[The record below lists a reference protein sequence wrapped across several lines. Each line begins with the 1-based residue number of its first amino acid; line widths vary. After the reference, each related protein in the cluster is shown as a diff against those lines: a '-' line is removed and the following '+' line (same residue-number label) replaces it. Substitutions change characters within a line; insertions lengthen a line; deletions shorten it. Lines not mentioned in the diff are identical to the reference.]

1 MRRLLFIASMLLLA
15 VSGALTDGCV
25 SKGPVFL
32 NGTQVSLGAYIPWT
46 DGQLYGIELM
56 SFTSGTLIKFPTNT
70 AFKVDHTANVT
81 NEWAWGM
88 LESVSC
94 SKTKADAK

>member
-1 MRRLLFIASMLLLA
+1 MKRFLFIVSMVLLA

-32 NGTQVSLGAYIPWT
+32 NGTQVSLGAYVPWN
-46 DGQLYGIELM
+46 GNIYGLELM
-56 SFTSGTLIKFPTNT
+56 NFTTGTYMRFPTNT
-70 AFKVDHTANVT
+70 AFKVDHTAGVT
-81 NEWAWGM
+81 NNWAFGM
-88 LESVSC
+88 LESVNS

>member
-1 MRRLLFIASMLLLA
+1 MKRFLFIASMVLLA
-15 VSGALTDGCV
+15 ISGALTDGCV

-32 NGTQVSLGAYIPWT
+32 NGTQVSLGAYIPW
-46 DGQLYGIELM
+46 DGNLYGLELIN
-56 SFTSGTLIKFPTNT
+56 FVTGTYMRFPTNT

-81 NEWAWGM
+81 NEWCFGM
-88 LESVSC
+88 LESVSS